1 MGKPFISICIPAY
14 KRVDYLKRLL
24 LSIRQQTYSNF
35 EVIITDDSDDE
46 SVEKLIKE
54 CNIKQTV
61 SYCRNSPA
69 LGTPANW
76 NLALSKA
83 KGEWIKI
90 MHDDDWFSENES
102 LEYFAKA
109 VLSHNDRFI
118 FSGYINYYFT
128 EEKKEIISPSYIRLS
143 LIRRDPYSLLS
154 QNIIGPPSVTLL
166 KNDKHFYYDTNIK
179 WLVDI
184 DYYIQRLKQQ
194 KIFYIKKTLI
204 NVGIGDDQVT
214 ASCHLNPKIEI
225 PEYLYF
231 LEKTGV
237 QHLKNILV
245 YDTWWRLLRNFKINR
260 LEDLEQYDQ
269 SKNTNFVNYI
279 LTDVIMIPKYFIR
292 VGIFSKFFMLISYL
306 KNRKYIR

>member
-109 VLSHNDRFI
+109 ALNHNDRFI

-194 KIFYIKKTLI
+194 KFSISK
-204 NVGIGDDQVT
+204 
-214 ASCHLNPKIEI
+214 
-225 PEYLYF
+225 
-231 LEKTGV
+231 
-237 QHLKNILV
+237 
-245 YDTWWRLLRNFKINR
+245 RL
-260 LEDLEQYDQ
+260 
-269 SKNTNFVNYI
+269 
-279 LTDVIMIPKYFIR
+279 
-292 VGIFSKFFMLISYL
+292 
-306 KNRKYIR
+306 